1 MRATEAAEPAMT
13 PSATDDTSLR
23 SAVAPS
29 PAHHGRVIE
38 VALDTLEELAA
49 TVDMS
54 VSRVA
59 ARRAMELEA
68 SAHAGIDLTDVWA
81 ALVQSAAVAV
91 GLRVREHRLTLD
103 KLLGGAVTDLP
114 IAALALGD
122 ADPSP
127 VLVMEATSSR
137 FSVRHADR
145 VVWMSR
151 DRLASLLGA
160 TDDGEE
166 ILVLVGEARAPM
178 SAWTSG
184 SDDARSPFR
193 RLVSLLRLEREDV
206 GVALIYGVGVGIV
219 SLAAPIGVQSLV
231 STVAL
236 GGLLQPVVVL
246 TALVLVGLITVAALR
261 AAQTW
266 VVERI
271 QQRVFTR
278 IATDLAHRL
287 PRVDHDALKGRGNP
301 ELVNRFLEVANLQ
314 KGIAMILV
322 DGAGVVLSTLVGMI
336 LLAFYHPALLALDVL
351 IAVALVVLLTVPGK
365 AAVASAIKESKEKY
379 AVTAWL
385 EELLRHPVTFKS
397 ASGAELAASRADDLV
412 RGYLGARQ
420 KHFKSVFRQV
430 VGALAIQ
437 AAASAA
443 LLGVGGWLV
452 IEGKLSLG
460 QLVAAEL
467 VLTLVVAGIAKLGKY
482 LETYYDLLAGV
493 DKVGQLIDLPLE
505 SADGLV
511 LSPKEGRARV
521 EVRDVDVAVEGT
533 AVLTHVSFA
542 LAPGA
547 RAVLSGETGAGKSAL
562 TDVVLGLRRPERG
575 RVVFD
580 GVETRE
586 LQVESL
592 RERVALV
599 RHVEIFAGTVFDNVR
614 AGRPDVGVTEVCA
627 ALDQVGLRE
636 AVERMPNGIHTA
648 LSSAGVELSAGQAGQ
663 LMLAR
668 AIASRP
674 RFMVVDGALDA
685 LDPETRSAMWDLLFS
700 SRGPWT
706 LLVTTNDAT
715 LARRAD
721 QVIHV
726 AGGRVEERARPAVAT
741 TALTL

>member
-1 MRATEAAEPAMT
+1 MT
-13 PSATDDTSLR
+13 SSSVSVPHPTGPT
-23 SAVAPS
+23 
-29 PAHHGRVIE
+29 PAHHGRVVE
-38 VALDTLEELAA
+38 LALDTLEDLAA

-54 VSRVA
+54 ISRAA

-68 SAHAGIDLTDVWA
+68 ATHADVDLTAAWA

-91 GLRVREHRLTLD
+91 GLRIREHRLTLAR
-103 KLLGGAVTDLP
+103 LLEGAATDLP

-127 VLVMEATSSR
+127 ALMMETNSNRVA
-137 FSVRHADR
+137 VRRSDE

-151 DRLASLLGA
+151 DRLARLLGVEGA
-160 TDDGEE
+160 DDEL
-166 ILVLVGEARAPM
+166 LVLAGEARAPM
-178 SAWTSG
+178 SAWTAPAQG
-184 SDDARSPFR
+184 ERSPFR

-206 GVALIYGVGVGIV
+206 QIGVIYGVGVGIV

-278 IATDLAHRL
+278 IATDLANRL
-287 PRVDHDALKGRGNP
+287 PRVDHVALKGRGNP

-351 IAVALVVLLTVPGK
+351 IAASLIALLTIPGK

-412 RGYLGARQ
+412 RGYLGARK

-443 LLGVGGWLV
+443 LIGVGGWLV

-505 SADGLV
+505 DAEGLI
-511 LSPKEGRARV
+511 LAPRGGLARV
-521 EVRDVDVAVEGT
+521 EVREVDVALNGT
-533 AVLTHVSFA
+533 AVLSNVSFT

-562 TDVVLGLRRPERG
+562 ADVVLGLRRPERG
-575 RVVFD
+575 RVLFD

-592 RERVALV
+592 REQIALV
-599 RHVEIFAGTVFDNVR
+599 RHVEIFAGSVFDNVR
-614 AGRPDVGVTEVCA
+614 AGRPGVGVAEVCA
-627 ALDQVGLRE
+627 ALEQVGLRE
-636 AVERMPNGIHTA
+636 AVERMPNGVHTA
-648 LSSAGVELSAGQAGQ
+648 LSSGGVELSAGQACQ

-668 AIASRP
+668 AVAKRP
-674 RFMVVDGALDA
+674 RFMVIDGALDA
-685 LDPETRSAMWDLLFS
+685 LDPETRSATWDLLFS
-700 SRGPWT
+700 ARAPWT
-706 LLVTTNDAT
+706 LLVATNDAAI
-715 LARRAD
+715 ARRAD

-726 AGGRVEERARPAVAT
+726 AGGRVEEGARPAASPPAVRV
-741 TALTL
+741 